1 MRIAIIDC
9 GTNTFN
15 LLVADAEREGWKL
28 VFENKIPV
36 KLGAGGFEHNE
47 IIPSRFT
54 RGLDALFCHS
64 RNLLNYDVEKIFA
77 FATSA
82 VRESRNGKDFI
93 QQAHE
98 LTGIEIKAID
108 GDEEAEL
115 IYKGIRQTIDI
126 GSHPALIM
134 DIGGGSTEFIIADN
148 STIFWKKSYLLGVS
162 RLFDL
167 VKPSDRINHSE
178 IHQLRALLDREL
190 VDLRTALE
198 KYNCHRLIGS
208 SGSFDTLFALYRDLA
223 SGMDNSLAPDLSNDI
238 PIQIFPSIHS
248 WLLGST
254 FEERLKHP
262 AIPSVRAEYM
272 PLASYL
278 IKYVLET
285 KSIHQLTHSAYALKE
300 GAIQTLIE
308 KMDWPAPVIEEEK
321 PEDYMA
327 E

>member
-15 LLVADAEREGWKL
+15 LLVADADREGWKL
-28 VFENKIPV
+28 VFENKIAV

-64 RNLLNYDVEKIFA
+64 KNLLNYDVVKIFA

-82 VRESRNGKDFI
+82 IRESRNGNDFI
-93 QQAHE
+93 LQAHN
-98 LTGIEIKAID
+98 LTGIEIKPID
-108 GDEEAEL
+108 GNEEAEL
-115 IYKGIRQTIDI
+115 IYKGIRQSMEI
-126 GSHPALIM
+126 GKEPVLIM
-134 DIGGGSTEFIIADN
+134 DIGGGSTEFIIADD

-167 VKPSDRINHSE
+167 IKPSDRINHAE
-178 IHQLRALLDREL
+178 IQQLRSVLDREL
-190 VDLRTALE
+190 TELKSALE
-198 KYNCHRLIGS
+198 QYKCTRLIGS
-208 SGSFDTLFALYRDLA
+208 SGSFDTLFALYRDVA
-223 SGMDNSLAPDLSNDI
+223 SGLDNSIAPGLSNDI
-238 PIQIFPSIHS
+238 PVELFPSIHS

-285 KSIHQLTHSAYALKE
+285 KSIKQLTHSSYALKE
-300 GAIQTLIE
+300 GAIQSLIE
-308 KMDWPAPVIEEEK
+308 TMDWPVPVIEEEK
-321 PEDYMA
+321 PEDYL
-327 E
+327 EE